1 MNSRNILSS
10 EHSATAGSEAVAL
23 GTVFLAVAKA
33 AVDLSVGRVAAWEGG
48 IRGSYTHVEESIS
61 SVFRHMFLH
70 LMYLLKYNN
79 SLLNPTKLIFN
90 PIFF

>member
-33 AVDLSVGRVAAWEGG
+33 AVDLSVGGVAAWGG
-48 IRGSYTHVEESIS
+48 GY
-61 SVFRHMFLH
+61 
-70 LMYLLKYNN
+70 
-79 SLLNPTKLIFN
+79 
-90 PIFF
+90 